1 MLLQLYNIGIK
12 LSFQISMSAIM
23 EIIDVHL
30 MQHVTILMAVIHVH
44 VIMDLVVMD
53 SLVMVGNKTSSIAR

>member
-1 MLLQLYNIGIK
+1 
-12 LSFQISMSAIM
+12 MSAMM

-30 MQHVTILMAVIHVH
+30 MQPVTILMAVIHVH

-53 SLVMVGNKTSSIAR
+53 SLVMVGNKASSIAR